1 MICLPL
7 SSRGLTIDTI
17 SCVSIVLVIGLCV
30 DYNSHIA
37 HAYIVS
43 FGSSR
48 ERATHALTEIGP
60 AVLNGAITTF
70 LALVFLAFSQGYA
83 FIVFFRCVSLIVHPR
98 VEDTK
103 PSNRLI

>member
-1 MICLPL
+1 MPPF
-7 SSRGLTIDTI
+7 RGLTIDTI

-48 ERATHALTEIGP
+48 EAARDVSKSISGILVTIEQAM
-60 AVLNGAITTF
+60 VKKSKFDQF
-70 LALVFLAFSQGYA
+70 LGRF
-83 FIVFFRCVSLIVHPR
+83 
-98 VEDTK
+98 
-103 PSNRLI
+103 